1 MKISTKGRYALRIM
15 LDIAMHDDGKYIPL
29 KDIAKR
35 QNLTVKYLEQII
47 SLLNK
52 AGYLQSLRGNTGGYR
67 LAKNLDEYV
76 VGDILR
82 VTEGDLAPVACLK
95 KCGDFCQRED
105 ICNTVSFWRGLD
117 RVINEYVDSYTL
129 KDFLKQAQDKVNNK
143 KLHYTMSLFA
153 IQIKLLIDNVHQY
166 PVIIQQHFYFHQV
179 IYLQL
184 LMQLLKIFQQ
194 VILLF

>member
-67 LAKNLDEYV
+67 LAKNLDEYI

-129 KDFLKQAQDKVNNK
+129 
-143 KLHYTMSLFA
+143 
-153 IQIKLLIDNVHQY
+153 
-166 PVIIQQHFYFHQV
+166 
-179 IYLQL
+179 
-184 LMQLLKIFQQ
+184 
-194 VILLF
+194 

>member
-15 LDIAMHDDGKYIPL
+15 LDIAIHDDGKYIPL

-76 VGDILR
+76 VGNILR

-129 KDFLKQAQDKVNNK
+129 KDLLEQAQDKVNNK
-143 KLHYTMSLFA
+143 RGC
-153 IQIKLLIDNVHQY
+153 NE
-166 PVIIQQHFYFHQV
+166 
-179 IYLQL
+179 
-184 LMQLLKIFQQ
+184 
-194 VILLF
+194 

>member
-129 KDFLKQAQDKVNNK
+129 KNLLKQAQDKVNNK
-143 KLHYTMSLFA
+143 RGCNA
-153 IQIKLLIDNVHQY
+153 
-166 PVIIQQHFYFHQV
+166 
-179 IYLQL
+179 
-184 LMQLLKIFQQ
+184 LK
-194 VILLF
+194 

>member
-15 LDIAMHDDGKYIPL
+15 LDIAIHDDGKYIPL

-67 LAKNLDEYV
+67 LAKNLDEYI

-129 KDFLKQAQDKVNNK
+129 KDLLKQAQDKVNNK
-143 KLHYTMSLFA
+143 RGCNA
-153 IQIKLLIDNVHQY
+153 
-166 PVIIQQHFYFHQV
+166 
-179 IYLQL
+179 
-184 LMQLLKIFQQ
+184 LK
-194 VILLF
+194 